1 MCKSKGMV
9 NQDPQPEVFDS
20 EFTFGAATAAGTS
33 ITNTIYT
40 LQGQNEE
47 VRIYGFT
54 AQSVDDNGAQT
65 AIYDFNMELIAG
77 ANSVP
82 SNPFSIAAV
91 TQSDE
96 KMCAFT
102 VPVVIKFKQP
112 LQVKITPNIATAAGN
127 TNVRIQLIGE
137 TGVIKV

>member
-1 MCKSKGMV
+1 MV

-20 EFTFGAATAAGTS
+20 EFTFGAASAVGTS

-54 AQSVDDNGAQT
+54 AQSVTDAGGQT
-65 AIYDFNMELIAG
+65 DVYDFDMEVIAG

-82 SNPFSIAAV
+82 SNPFSIASV

-96 KMCAFT
+96 KMCSFT
-102 VPVVIKFKQP
+102 VPVIIKFKQP
-112 LQVKITPNIATAAGN
+112 LQVRITARDATAGAN